1 MRLTRKSG
9 IAAVAVFFA
18 LGMVQLLAP
27 GSAHAQKV
35 DASVLNRQV
44 SDSDYAAVVPGY
56 TKPIECTETTP
67 EVDCAVVEPAA
78 GESAGGALAA
88 AYNVAAFNV
97 TGTTLSLLLPDGRV
111 ALVNCVSRYS
121 TKGNY
126 LNRRT
131 CGMPLVPS
139 LQVEFK
145 GQQARLEW
153 LIGADK
159 KKTESETYRVVAMLA
174 KRPVVSDQG
183 SGVRG
188 HGSGV
193 RD

>member
-1 MRLTRKSG
+1 MRMTRKSG
-9 IAAVAVFFA
+9 FAAVAVFFA
-18 LGMVQLLAP
+18 LGVVLC
-27 GSAHAQKV
+27 GSPERAQAQKV

-44 SDSDYAAVVPGY
+44 SDSDYAAVIPGY

-67 EVDCAVVEPAA
+67 EVDCAVVETPAGDGGVA
-78 GESAGGALAA
+78 GQAA
-88 AYNVAAFNV
+88 AYNV

-153 LIGADK
+153 LIGSDK

-174 KRPVVSDQG
+174 KRPVVSGQ
-183 SGVRG
+183 
-188 HGSGV
+188 
-193 RD
+193 